1 MKRGLSI
8 KSYQFKVVIIGD
20 YSVGKSTL
28 ISKFVE
34 NKFRD
39 QYIPT
44 LGVNISRKSLDIN
57 DSHVDLMI
65 WDIAGQDMFSAV
77 RQRFYQ
83 ESEGYF
89 IVFDTTRKSSL
100 EHLGRWYRE
109 VLKYTRTD
117 TIPFVIVANKIDL
130 KEDIVISDDDIIST
144 LIENEMEVKMIIKTS
159 AKDGTNVEDAFE
171 ILGKTIL
178 KKYK

>member
-1 MKRGLSI
+1 MS
-8 KSYQFKVVIIGD
+8 SYQFKIVIVGD

-34 NKFRD
+34 NRFRD

-57 DSHVDLMI
+57 DSHIDLMI
-65 WDIAGQDMFSAV
+65 WDIAGQDQFLTV

-100 EHLGRWYRE
+100 DHIGRWYRE
-109 VLKYTRTD
+109 VLKYTKTN
-117 TIPFVIVANKIDL
+117 TTPFVIVANKIDL
-130 KEDIVISDDDIIST
+130 KDDIVCNDDEIIST

-159 AKDGTNVEDAFE
+159 AKDGSNVDFAFE
-171 ILGKTIL
+171 TLGKTIL
-178 KKYK
+178 KKYQ

>member
-1 MKRGLSI
+1 MS
-8 KSYQFKVVIIGD
+8 SYQFKIVIVGD
-20 YSVGKSTL
+20 YGVGKSTL

-39 QYIPT
+39 EYIPT
-44 LGVNISRKSLDIN
+44 LGVNISRKSLDVN

-65 WDIAGQDMFSAV
+65 WDIAGQDQFLTV

-100 EHLGRWYRE
+100 DHIGRWYRE
-109 VLKYTRTD
+109 VLKYTGT
-117 TIPFVIVANKIDL
+117 TTTPFIIVANKIDL
-130 KEDIVISDDDIIST
+130 KDEVVVDDDEIIST
-144 LIENEMEVKMIIKTS
+144 LIENEMNVKMIIKTS
-159 AKDGTNVEDAFE
+159 AKDGINVDDAFE
-171 ILGKTIL
+171 TLGKTIL
-178 KKYK
+178 KKYQ

>member
-1 MKRGLSI
+1 MS
-8 KSYQFKVVIIGD
+8 SYQFKIVIVGD

-34 NKFRD
+34 NRFRD

-57 DSHVDLMI
+57 DSHIDLMI
-65 WDIAGQDMFSAV
+65 WDIAGQDQFLNV

-89 IVFDTTRKSSL
+89 IVFDTTRRSSL
-100 EHLGRWYRE
+100 EHIGRWYRE
-109 VLKYTRTD
+109 VLKYIETD
-117 TIPFVIVANKIDL
+117 TTPFVIVANKIDL
-130 KEDIVISDDDIIST
+130 KDDVVCNDDEIIST
-144 LIENEMEVKMIIKTS
+144 LIENEMNVKMIIKTS
-159 AKDGTNVEDAFE
+159 AKDGTNVEYAFK

-178 KKYK
+178 KKYQ

>member
-1 MKRGLSI
+1 MS
-8 KSYQFKVVIIGD
+8 SYQFKIVIVGD

-34 NKFRD
+34 NRFRD

-57 DSHVDLMI
+57 DSHIDLMI
-65 WDIAGQDMFSAV
+65 WDIAGQDQFLTV
-77 RQRFYQ
+77 RSRFYQ

-100 EHLGRWYRE
+100 EHIGRWYRE
-109 VLKYTRTD
+109 VLKYTRSD

-130 KEDIVISDDDIIST
+130 EEDIAVIDDDIIST

-159 AKDGTNVEDAFE
+159 AKNGKNVDDAFE

-178 KKYK
+178 EKYQ